1 MLNLSYPRLL
11 IVQII
16 SDISNDFAQNLA
28 KRLVGDV
35 CPQSFKQNIN
45 ANDRNTK

>member
-16 SDISNDFAQNLA
+16 SDISTAFAQNLA
-28 KRLVGDV
+28 KRLVLL
-35 CPQSFKQNIN
+35 KL
-45 ANDRNTK
+45 NTKQHL